1 MKKLILLMVVM
12 IMFVVAFTGCTQNTV
27 EPETT
32 ETPSVSPAAVNLK
45 VKVNIEGIISE
56 IDGNRIKLDNGKW
69 VVITG
74 DTKFEDDPDNGVEA
88 VNNKFAVGNFVQ
100 GFTEGDSEGKE
111 VTAYCIYK
119 NEAK

>member
-12 IMFVVAFTGCTQNTV
+12 LMFVVAFTGCNQNTV

-32 ETPSVSPAAVNLK
+32 ETPSVSPAAINSK
-45 VKVNIEGIISE
+45 IKVNIEGVISE

-69 VVITG
+69 VIITG

-100 GFTEGDSEGKE
+100 GFTEGDPEGKE